1 MSTIVT
7 RSGKGSALTHT
18 EMDANFT
25 NLNTDKL
32 QDIVED
38 TSPQLGANL
47 DLNSFDITGTGDID
61 IAGEI
66 TGTEFIGNLRGA
78 NLMKSSAGEALTK
91 GDVVYISGISGNT
104 PVVSKADAD
113 DSSKMPAVGLANA
126 TVSSSAAVDVL
137 TFGQIVNIDTTQ
149 NIGGTWAEGDSLY
162 VNTVA
167 GQLTKTQPSGETGL
181 VQKIA
186 KIEKVHASTG
196 LLLIQGA
203 GRTNATPNLNDG
215 NIFIGDGSNYSSTT
229 PFAISLD
236 ATPQLAGNL
245 DVNGNS
251 IVSVGAGNINITP
264 DTTGVVILD
273 GITYP
278 AADGTAGQL
287 LKTDGAGNLSFVNA
301 GGFDGDL
308 AGDTLTDSTQG
319 VTIDASSVNKLK
331 FENTDANP
339 GSILMNTFAFSSNGT
354 MYIPAAIEF
363 RTPADKRLFK
373 LEARGSADDGTHN
386 AYFYLTGASNQF
398 LSKNEANNAYVPL
411 ELRSSQVKIY
421 NGTSFNY
428 ILPTADGSAD
438 QVIKTDGNGNLSFTT
453 ASGGMSN
460 LVDDTSPQLGGTLD
474 MNGSGVTN
482 SGSTGRVAVIGT
494 GGLGVYPDGTGV
506 TNPQFLV
513 EDNGSDSIKIT
524 MKASSTDVV
533 GNQIESL
540 IGSGA
545 RGPFSFNAAATNF
558 NSTSTIVFD
567 ATTSQSI
574 KISNNNLIVIDANRI
589 QLEKPTAPPTLLTT
603 NLPTANMQGGELANV
618 SNNQNKLVYYD
629 NSASAWRYVGTDG
642 LV

>member
-1 MSTIVT
+1 
-7 RSGKGSALTHT
+7 
-18 EMDANFT
+18 MDANFT

-589 QLEKPTAPPTLLTT
+589 KLEKPTAPPTHLTT

>member
-574 KISNNNLIVIDANRI
+574 KIGNANLIVIDANRI
-589 QLEKPTAPPTLLTT
+589 KLEKPTAPPTHLTT

>member
-47 DLNSFDITGTGDID
+47 DLNSFDITGTGNID

-574 KISNNNLIVIDANRI
+574 KIGNANLIVIDANRI
-589 QLEKPTAPPTLLTT
+589 KLEKPTAPPTHLTT

>member
-1 MSTIVT
+1 
-7 RSGKGSALTHT
+7 
-18 EMDANFT
+18 MDANFT

-574 KISNNNLIVIDANRI
+574 KIGNANLIVIDANRI
-589 QLEKPTAPPTLLTT
+589 KLEKPTAPPTHLTT

>member
-589 QLEKPTAPPTLLTT
+589 KLEKPTAPPTHLTT

>member
-47 DLNSFDITGTGDID
+47 DLNSFDITGTGNID

-137 TFGQIVNIDTTQ
+137 TFGQITNIDTTQ

-589 QLEKPTAPPTLLTT
+589 KLEKPTAPPTHLTT

>member
-1 MSTIVT
+1 
-7 RSGKGSALTHT
+7 
-18 EMDANFT
+18 MDANFT

-245 DVNGNS
+245 DVNGQS
-251 IVSVGAGNINITP
+251 IVSVSAGNINITP

-574 KISNNNLIVIDANRI
+574 KIGNANLIVIDANRI
-589 QLEKPTAPPTLLTT
+589 KLEKPTAPPTHLTT